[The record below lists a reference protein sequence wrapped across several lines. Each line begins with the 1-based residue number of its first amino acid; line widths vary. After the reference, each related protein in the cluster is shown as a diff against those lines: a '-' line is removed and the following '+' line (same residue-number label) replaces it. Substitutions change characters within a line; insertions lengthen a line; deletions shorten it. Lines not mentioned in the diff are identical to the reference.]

1 MTDRFSNVQPSLAG
15 PAFSGFP
22 ITPDDSLDLPETTR
36 AVYVGQGGDLAV
48 VMASGAALV
57 LADVTA
63 GSLLP
68 LRVSRVLATG
78 TTAGFLAGLV

>member
-22 ITPDDSLDLPETTR
+22 ITPDDDLDLAETTR
-36 AVYVGQGGDLAV
+36 AIYVGQGGDLAV
-48 VMASGAALV
+48 TMVSGASLIFS
-57 LADVTA
+57 DVPS

-68 LRVSRVLATG
+68 LRVSRVLSIG
-78 TTAGFLAGLV
+78 TTASSLAGLV

>member
-15 PAFSGFP
+15 PAFSGFSIIP
-22 ITPDDSLDLPETTR
+22 GDNLDLPETTR

-48 VMASGAALV
+48 VMVSGASLV
-57 LADVTA
+57 LADVPA

-78 TTAGFLAGLV
+78 TTADFLTGLV